1 MSAWT
6 LWQAAWCT
14 ETPEPRVM
22 KPTISSPGT
31 GVQHRASFTRM
42 SGAPRTST
50 PESLFRGSGR
60 ERVEM
65 GMSGSSSPSSTSRT
79 SATTFSST
87 DWVET

>member
-1 MSAWT
+1 
-6 LWQAAWCT
+6 
-14 ETPEPRVM
+14 M

-50 PESLFRGSGR
+50 PESEFRGSGR
-60 ERVEM
+60 ERT
-65 GMSGSSSPSSTSRT
+65 GIGRSGSSPSSTSRT

-87 DWVET
+87 DWVETWPSPTAAYSDETSS